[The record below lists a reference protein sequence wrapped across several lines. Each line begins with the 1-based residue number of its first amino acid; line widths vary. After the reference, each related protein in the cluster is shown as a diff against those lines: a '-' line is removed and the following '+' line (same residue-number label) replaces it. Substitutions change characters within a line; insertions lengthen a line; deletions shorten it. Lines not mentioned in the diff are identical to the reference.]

1 MHMKNKNIYRD
12 TVRWMLL
19 PVLSNVI
26 YEVLKLSM
34 VFIVAY
40 FLGRVTDAAIAGKY
54 DVFLDKGNVLLL
66 IIAIG
71 AVCVPLAAIAMDFI
85 WIKAGSVKYLFG
97 NTINCERWT
106 KERLSTNY
114 QKNYVN
120 SGFVLPMYF
129 QL

>member
-54 DVFLDKGNVLLL
+54 DVFLDKGKVLLL
-66 IIAIG
+66 IIA
-71 AVCVPLAAIAMDFI
+71 
-85 WIKAGSVKYLFG
+85 
-97 NTINCERWT
+97 NCA
-106 KERLSTNY
+106 
-114 QKNYVN
+114 
-120 SGFVLPMYF
+120 
-129 QL
+129 

>member
-54 DVFLDKGNVLLL
+54 DVFLDKGKVLLL

-71 AVCVPLAAIAMDFI
+71 QSVFRWRRLR
-85 WIKAGSVKYLFG
+85 WILYGSRQV
-97 NTINCERWT
+97 R
-106 KERLSTNY
+106 
-114 QKNYVN
+114 
-120 SGFVLPMYF
+120 
-129 QL
+129 